1 MIILLV
7 FSQSSFDVKRI
18 NFPGVLQYKK
28 EGVLAI
34 TFKGCINRFWYLF
47 GCSTSKE
54 PGLSFRIT
62 FQSILLKQF
71 DRI

>member
-28 EGVLAI
+28 EGLVLVVPLRGQKSGFVI
-34 TFKGCINRFWYLF
+34 
-47 GCSTSKE
+47 S
-54 PGLSFRIT
+54 
-62 FQSILLKQF
+62 
-71 DRI
+71 